1 MPDHHHIPCLVH
13 EFQNYPTT
21 LATLLDDLGA
31 PGVLKRRRRV
41 IIKPNLVNASPFPV
55 TTHPEMVRAL
65 AEYVRRHSKAGIVL
79 AEGCGDACLDT
90 GQIFTDLGYAALAE
104 ELDLELVDLNLAPL
118 TRRKNP
124 ECRFFPEIFLPKT
137 AMSGLL
143 ISVAVLKRH
152 SLAQVTLTMKNM
164 LGLLPPS
171 HYQRG
176 GSWKK
181 SALHAD
187 MQRSIYEMNRYRAPD
202 LAIIDASVGLA
213 EYHLGGATCS
223 PPVNKLVAGFD
234 PVAVDTAGAALL
246 GLDWQSIGHIRMAH
260 GKLGWAEAPPQTL
273 PQPLAV
279 TQIHSGTEV

>member
-1 MPDHHHIPCLVH
+1 MPEPRHLPCLVH
-13 EFQNYPTT
+13 EFQDYPTT
-21 LATLLDDLGA
+21 LAALLDDLGA

-41 IIKPNLVNASPFPV
+41 IIKPNLVNTSPFPV
-55 TTHPEMVRAL
+55 TTHPEMVRTL
-65 AEYVRRHSKAGIVL
+65 VEYARRHSKARIIL

-90 GQIFTDLGYAALAE
+90 GQIFADLGYAALAE
-104 ELDLELVDLNLAPL
+104 ELDLELVDLNQAPL
-118 TRRKNP
+118 TRMTRRKDP
-124 ECRFFPEIFLPKT
+124 TYRFFPEIFLPKA

-187 MQRSIYEMNRYRAPD
+187 MQRSIYELNRYRAPD

-234 PVAVDTAGAALL
+234 PVAVDAAGAALL
-246 GLDWQSIGHIRMAH
+246 GLDWRSIGHIRMAH
-260 GKLGWAEAPPQTL
+260 GRLGLAEAPVSSSP
-273 PQPLAV
+273 
-279 TQIHSGTEV
+279 

>member
-1 MPDHHHIPCLVH
+1 MPEPRHLPCLVLK
-13 EFQNYPTT
+13 FQDYSTT
-21 LATLLDDLGA
+21 LATLLDNLGA
-31 PGVLKRRRRV
+31 PDVLKRRRRV

-65 AEYVRRHSKAGIVL
+65 VEYVRRHSKARIVL

-90 GQIFTDLGYAALAE
+90 GQIFADLGYAALAE
-104 ELDLELVDLNLAPL
+104 ELDLEMVDLNQARL
-118 TRRKNP
+118 TRRSDP
-124 ECRFFPEIFLPKT
+124 ECRFFPQIYLPKT
-137 AMSGLL
+137 TFSGLL

-152 SLAQVTLTMKNM
+152 SLAQVTLAMKNM

-187 MQRSIYEMNRYRAPD
+187 MQRSIYELNRYRAPD

-234 PVAVDTAGAALL
+234 PVAVDAVGAGLL
-246 GLDWQSIGHIRMAH
+246 GLDWRSIGHIRMAH
-260 GKLGWAEAPPQTL
+260 GRLGSAEAPASYSP
-273 PQPLAV
+273 
-279 TQIHSGTEV
+279 

>member
-1 MPDHHHIPCLVH
+1 MPEPRRIPCLVR
-13 EFQNYPTT
+13 EIQNYPAT
-21 LATLLDDLGA
+21 LTTLLDDLGA
-31 PGVLKRRRRV
+31 PDVLKRRRRV

-55 TTHPEMVRAL
+55 TTHPDMVRAL
-65 AEYVRRHSKAGIVL
+65 VEYIRDHSKARIVL
-79 AEGCGDACLDT
+79 AEGCGDACLET
-90 GQIFTDLGYAALAE
+90 GRIFADLGYADLAE
-104 ELDLELVDLNLAPL
+104 ELDLELVDLNQARL
-118 TRRKNP
+118 TRRSDP
-124 ECRFFPEIFLPKT
+124 ECRFFPHIYLPKT
-137 AMSGLL
+137 TFSGLL

-152 SLAQVTLTMKNM
+152 SLAQVTLAMKNM
-164 LGLLPPS
+164 LGLLPPR

-187 MQRSIYEMNRYRAPD
+187 MQRSIYELNRYRAPD

-234 PVAVDTAGAALL
+234 PVAVDATGAALL

-260 GKLGWAEAPPQTL
+260 GRIGWAKPPSCQAL
-273 PQPLAV
+273 
-279 TQIHSGTEV
+279 IS

>member
-1 MPDHHHIPCLVH
+1 MNTSHPPCLVQD
-13 EFQNYPTT
+13 FLDYQTSLKT
-21 LATLLDDLGA
+21 ILDDLGL
-31 PGVLKRRRRV
+31 PRVLKRRKRV
-41 IIKPNLVNASPFPV
+41 IIKPNLVNVSPFPV
-55 TTHPEMVRAL
+55 TTHPEMVKAL
-65 AEYVRRHSKAGIVL
+65 VQYVRRHSKARIIL

-90 GQIFTDLGYAALAE
+90 GQVFAELGYAALAE
-104 ELDLELVDLNLAPL
+104 ELGLDLVDLNKAPL
-118 TRRKNP
+118 TRRTDP
-124 ECRFFPEIFLPKT
+124 ECRFFPEIHLPRT
-137 AMSGLL
+137 AFSGLL
-143 ISVAVLKRH
+143 ISAAVLKRH
-152 SLAQVTLTMKNM
+152 SLAQVTLSMKNL

-187 MQRSIYEMNRYRAPD
+187 MQRSIYELNRYRAPD

-234 PVAVDTAGAALL
+234 PVAVDASGAGLL

-260 GKLGWAEAPPQTL
+260 GTLGWAEMPPQI
-273 PQPLAV
+273 QGN
-279 TQIHSGTEV
+279 TQIHSGTKV

>member
-1 MPDHHHIPCLVH
+1 MPEPRRIPCLVH
-13 EFQNYPTT
+13 EFQDYPTT
-21 LATLLDDLGA
+21 LAALLDDLDA
-31 PGVLKRRRRV
+31 PRVLKRRRRV

-55 TTHPEMVRAL
+55 TTHPDMVRAL
-65 AEYVRRHSKAGIVL
+65 AEYVRRHTKARIIL

-90 GQIFTDLGYAALAE
+90 GQIFADLGYAALAE
-104 ELDLELVDLNLAPL
+104 ELDLELVDLNQAPL

-124 ECRFFPEIFLPKT
+124 ECRFFPDIYLPKA

-171 HYQRG
+171 RYQRG

-187 MQRSIYEMNRYRAPD
+187 MQRSIYELNRYRAPD

-234 PVAVDTAGAALL
+234 PVAVDALGAGLL
-246 GLDWQSIGHIRMAH
+246 GLDWRSIDHIRMAH
-260 GKLGWAEAPPQTL
+260 GQLGLAEAPISPS
-273 PQPLAV
+273 P
-279 TQIHSGTEV
+279 